1 MTFHRMTVKPN
12 VLYRLTVILTAR
24 KNAVL
29 EQDYSI
35 LFASYVYLTKGG
47 LE

>member
-29 EQDYSI
+29 KQDYSI
-35 LFASYVYLTKGG
+35 CQLRLLNEGRS
-47 LE
+47 